1 METKGTITDI
11 HGLFNIA
18 ESTQN
23 SFGSEVWW
31 RGQSDL
37 NRRLTPH
44 VYREGK
50 PFDLER
56 TLAAKFIV
64 MAPSRYA
71 QCPINRDWPNWLFLM
86 QHHGLP
92 TRLLDWTESILIAA
106 YFAVGKYPEEP
117 AALWA
122 LLPGVLNELQVKTR
136 ALMSPG
142 NPETK
147 ALFDA
152 PFDRTTEKSDKIVA
166 VMTNQIDS
174 RMMVQLSGFTIHGS
188 RSPLG
193 SINKGAQ
200 FLVKYEIPAT
210 AKKKIKNQL
219 GMVGIMEA
227 NLFPDLDHL
236 ASDLASR
243 TYKL

>member
-1 METKGTITDI
+1 MVFSQTAVLKWKLKGPSLI
-11 HGLFNIA
+11 
-18 ESTQN
+18 STA
-23 SFGSEVWW
+23 F
-31 RGQSDL
+31 
-37 NRRLTPH
+37 LTWQIVPKI
-44 VYREGK
+44 RSTRKSGGEGR
-50 PFDLER
+50 PN
-56 TLAAKFIV
+56 

-71 QCPINRDWPNWLFLM
+71 RCPENRDWPNWLFLM

-106 YFAVGKYPEEP
+106 YFAVCEYPDEA

-122 LLPGVLNELQVKTR
+122 LAPGALNDLQVEKR
-136 ALMSPG
+136 ALMSAG

-152 PFDRTTEKSDKIVA
+152 PFDRTAEESDKIVA
-166 VMTNQIDS
+166 VMANQIDP

-188 RSPLG
+188 RNPLD
-193 SINKGAQ
+193 SLPKSDQ
-200 FLVKYEIPAT
+200 FLVEYEIPAT
-210 AKKKIKNQL
+210 AKEKIKNQL

-243 TYKL
+243 KYDLK